1 MEVRIIDAKIFI
13 DACLQDDDGGDG
25 KVQPGLP
32 GVLQGYVRLVHG
44 VLKEYVRLKHVFLH
58 GYVRPLQDVLKEY
71 VRLVQVLQVYVRL
84 IKRYV

>member
-1 MEVRIIDAKIFI
+1 M
-13 DACLQDDDGGDG
+13 
-25 KVQPGLP
+25 
-32 GVLQGYVRLVHG
+32 HG

-58 GYVRPLQDVLKEY
+58 GYVRPLQEVLKEY